1 MNIENSA
8 QRILS
13 ANSPSPELLE
23 RTLELMREASWTELE
38 QAPLCRKKKHTGLR
52 RLAISLSAV
61 ASVMVLLIGTN
72 AFFPAFAESL
82 PFIGEVF
89 ETFNQGAV
97 SDNMREVQ
105 HSLNDYAVPAGEN
118 TVQVPAGGLGQSP
131 VTVSVDQVYYDGVF
145 VYAGLIM
152 EVDGCSDTV
161 YSNSWSG
168 YYNVL
173 LNGDPQVQWDEDTR
187 EYVSEDFY
195 ETTASG
201 WWQKVEDGK
210 YISQRGFRVPE
221 KYQDLDRLEVTLC
234 SQGIEDGATGLTRLV
249 NNTPFQLSFTVE
261 KNNAVVQKIQGPVEM
276 NGITLLS
283 AEAGPAGSTFTFSV
297 SGQYNN
303 PAQVIRFDDGRSL
316 GAAGAGKTAELAD
329 GGERQTWF
337 MGGLQS
343 DEDRKVVL
351 GLLDKNDTDEYIA
364 VFVLDFQKG
373 AVEAGTPEDIKEPP
387 YASYVC
393 GTENV
398 EGLTDG
404 MLVSAF
410 EYGEEKNRLW
420 LLTSSAYQELTVELW
435 QDGQWVGS
443 ATTQNDGLHWSPE
456 PYYMEYVPQSDGS
469 WTVEWL
475 KDIPLNQYQV
485 SFEWQQGFDPA
496 LPALVKVI
504 DPATGEVVLEQNLEW
519 NQPRSNDPRIVRPE
533 IEDDITKESSDG
545 AVSSQAG

>member
-1 MNIENSA
+1 M
-8 QRILS
+8 
-13 ANSPSPELLE
+13 
-23 RTLELMREASWTELE
+23 
-38 QAPLCRKKKHTGLR
+38 
-52 RLAISLSAV
+52 
-61 ASVMVLLIGTN
+61 
-72 AFFPAFAESL
+72 
-82 PFIGEVF
+82 
-89 ETFNQGAV
+89 
-97 SDNMREVQ
+97 
-105 HSLNDYAVPAGEN
+105 
-118 TVQVPAGGLGQSP
+118 PAGGLGQSP

-316 GAAGAGKTAELAD
+316 GAAGAGKITQLAD

-337 MGGLQS
+337 MGGVRP
-343 DEDRKVVL
+343 DETRKVVL
-351 GLLDKNDTDEYIA
+351 GLFDKNDTEEWIA
-364 VFVLDFQKG
+364 VFILDFQ
-373 AVEAGTPEDIKEPP
+373 AGTAVTGTAEDIKEPP

-420 LLTSSAYQELTVELW
+420 LLTGSGYRNLTVELW
-435 QDGQWVGS
+435 QDGRRVGS
-443 ATTQNDGLHWSPE
+443 AMTRNDELHWSRE

-504 DPATGEVVLEQNLEW
+504 DPATGEAVLEQDLEW
-519 NQPRSNDPRIVRPE
+519 NQPRGNDPRIVRPE